1 MNYFKWNNKQLSKY
15 FRFYDIY
22 AESIKKLTIEEMDG
36 ETLQESSLE
45 EINSLLEGF
54 PFGTKKKLK
63 KIIEKLK
70 NPNKK

>member
-1 MNYFKWNNKQLSKY
+1 
-15 FRFYDIY
+15 
-22 AESIKKLTIEEMDG
+22 
-36 ETLQESSLE
+36 LQESSLE

-70 NPNKK
+70 NPNKE